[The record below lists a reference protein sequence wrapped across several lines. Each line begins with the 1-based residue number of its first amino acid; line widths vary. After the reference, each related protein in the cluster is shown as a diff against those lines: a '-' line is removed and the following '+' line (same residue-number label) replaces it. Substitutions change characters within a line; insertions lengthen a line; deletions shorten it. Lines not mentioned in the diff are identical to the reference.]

1 MLNCAIDHRIPYMY
15 FSDKASMHTKIETNR
30 LALPVFLFYLSRP
43 SRNIY
48 IYDAMVT
55 FLRFESVSVSILTLI
70 TAKEVSNINFSTTL
84 RFYKM

>member
-1 MLNCAIDHRIPYMY
+1 MLNCAIDHRVPYMY
-15 FSDKASMHTKIETNR
+15 FSDKASMHTKIESNK

-48 IYDAMVT
+48 YDARVT
-55 FLRFESVSVSILTLI
+55 FLRFESVSVSILTLL

>member
-15 FSDKASMHTKIETNR
+15 FSDKASMYTKIETNK

-48 IYDAMVT
+48 YDARVT
-55 FLRFESVSVSILTLI
+55 FLRFESVSVSILTLL